1 MVVCRI
7 KSYAVSHSSSIDFFI
22 LSNIQYGR
30 LFVVVMMRVL
40 AVNFEDFQALL
51 FGFYLE
57 KVPAASNSPAS
68 SSGQRQQGKRQDA
81 RSRRD

>member
-1 MVVCRI
+1 
-7 KSYAVSHSSSIDFFI
+7 
-22 LSNIQYGR
+22 
-30 LFVVVMMRVL
+30 MMRVL

-68 SSGQRQQGKRQDA
+68 SSDNKAKGKMLAQGVTKNTC
-81 RSRRD
+81 SVL

>member
-57 KVPAASNSPAS
+57 KVPAASKQQS
-68 SSGQRQQGKRQDA
+68 SVVQRQQGKRQDA

>member
-1 MVVCRI
+1 
-7 KSYAVSHSSSIDFFI
+7 
-22 LSNIQYGR
+22 
-30 LFVVVMMRVL
+30 MMRVL

>member
-1 MVVCRI
+1 
-7 KSYAVSHSSSIDFFI
+7 
-22 LSNIQYGR
+22 
-30 LFVVVMMRVL
+30 MMRVL

-57 KVPAASNSPAS
+57 KVPAASKQQS
-68 SSGQRQQGKRQDA
+68 SVVQRQQGKRQDA